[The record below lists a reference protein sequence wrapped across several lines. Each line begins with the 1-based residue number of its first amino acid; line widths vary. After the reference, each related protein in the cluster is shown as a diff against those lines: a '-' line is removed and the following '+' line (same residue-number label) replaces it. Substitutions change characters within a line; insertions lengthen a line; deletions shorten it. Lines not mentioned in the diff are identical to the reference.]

1 MRFFGGPADGKELL
15 VPDGAILFR
24 VETNDGFGDSP
35 EYTTYRIHRHERAD
49 GSLVD
54 AMIVGDVSDDR
65 IRRTMG

>member
-1 MRFFGGPADGKELL
+1 MRFFGGPADGREIR
-15 VPDGAILFR
+15 VPEGVIVFR
-24 VETNDGFGDSP
+24 IETNNEFGDSP

-54 AMIVGDVSDDR
+54 VMIVGNVSDEH